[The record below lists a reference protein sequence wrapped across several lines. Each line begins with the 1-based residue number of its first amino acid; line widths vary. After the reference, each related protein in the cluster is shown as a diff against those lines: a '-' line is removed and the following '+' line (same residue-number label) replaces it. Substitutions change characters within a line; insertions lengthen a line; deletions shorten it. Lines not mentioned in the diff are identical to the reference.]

1 MLTLKEWR
9 RAKGV
14 SVEKLAEAL
23 GVSPSTV
30 NNWENR
36 GQKIPVDMAI
46 RACNFLGIK
55 IDDVIFLSQNA
66 KICSI
71 TAKENPIWKNTT
83 DMKIRNG
90 WITGE

>member
-46 RACNFLGIK
+46 LACDYLGIK
-55 IDDVIFLSQNA
+55 IEDVIFLPKSATN
-66 KICSI
+66 
-71 TAKENPIWKNTT
+71 
-83 DMKIRNG
+83 M
-90 WITGE
+90 

>member
-14 SVEKLAEAL
+14 SVEKLADEI

-36 GQKIPVDMAI
+36 GQKVPVTYAI
-46 RACNFLGIK
+46 LICNYLGIK
-55 IDDVIFLSQNA
+55 IDDVNFF
-66 KICSI
+66 
-71 TAKENPIWKNTT
+71 
-83 DMKIRNG
+83 D
-90 WITGE
+90 